1 MWSTNDGSGNR
12 LTDEE
17 MAAESIFLKSKLIQ
31 LERDLQQTIQTCIEE
46 IRESLAENIYN
57 NFKTA
62 VGAAVDEANKTAA
75 RWGAPVNRGN
85 TAAGGFYWSTYK
97 YVMLHCCYKHSDQT
111 KSNLPKGWSLR

>member
-1 MWSTNDGSGNR
+1 MTMWSTNDGSDNS

-31 LERDLQQTIQTCIEE
+31 LEGDLQQTVQTCIEE
-46 IRESLAENIYN
+46 IRESLTENIYN

-97 YVMLHCCYKHSDQT
+97 
-111 KSNLPKGWSLR
+111 